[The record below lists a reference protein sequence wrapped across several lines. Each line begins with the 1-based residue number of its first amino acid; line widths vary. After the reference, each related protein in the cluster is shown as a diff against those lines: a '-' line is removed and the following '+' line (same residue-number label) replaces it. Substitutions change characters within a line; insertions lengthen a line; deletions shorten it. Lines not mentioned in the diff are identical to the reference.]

1 MYKET
6 VILVILKGALCSFR
20 EDIQTQN
27 SNIYNIIYDMSITD
41 WTSCSQ
47 RKTRSREHFLKL
59 KKVAGPAT

>member
-41 WTSCSQ
+41 
-47 RKTRSREHFLKL
+47 
-59 KKVAGPAT
+59 